1 MTAYKLQQSTLQ
13 TLQTGHVLVSNEVIA
28 SLVVPSPIVVVTKF
42 VTCGSTAEEAI
53 KGHKELMEE
62 WEKFLEK
69 EAKGPY
75 HDRRKLK

>member
-1 MTAYKLQQSTLQ
+1 MSTENKEYKFKFEYTTTHHLEGEH
-13 TLQTGHVLVSNEVIA
+13 GHGDVD
-28 SLVVPSPIVVVTKF
+28 TTF

-53 KGHKELMEE
+53 KWHKELMEE

-75 HDRRKLK
+75 RDRRKLK

>member
-1 MTAYKLQQSTLQ
+1 MNTVTVMLIL
-13 TLQTGHVLVSNEVIA
+13 
-28 SLVVPSPIVVVTKF
+28 SLSP
-42 VTCGSTAEEAI
+42 GSTPEEAI

-75 HDRRKLK
+75 RDRRKLK

>member
-1 MTAYKLQQSTLQ
+1 MAST
-13 TLQTGHVLVSNEVIA
+13 GIGDVD
-28 SLVVPSPIVVVTKF
+28 TKF

-75 HDRRKLK
+75 RDRRKLK

>member
-1 MTAYKLQQSTLQ
+1 LQCLPKCCTSGSTLQ
-13 TLQTGHVLVSNEVIA
+13 YSSLHYQGVASTGIGDVD
-28 SLVVPSPIVVVTKF
+28 TKF

-75 HDRRKLK
+75 RDRRKLK

>member
-1 MTAYKLQQSTLQ
+1 MSTENKEYKFKFEYT
-13 TLQTGHVLVSNEVIA
+13 TTDHFEDEHGHGDVD
-28 SLVVPSPIVVVTKF
+28 TTF

-75 HDRRKLK
+75 RDRRKLK